1 MKSLGGLAALN
12 LKRVLFVCTGNIC
25 RSPMAEGLFVHM
37 VKSRGDFEVESA
49 GISAMGGDKAS
60 QHTQDVLK
68 KEKIDLSRFRSQGI
82 DREMVTRATHIF
94 CMTHGHRAAI
104 EMLFPLAAEKT
115 YLVCEF
121 CPDEDLMG
129 EDVPDPIGCGRRAY
143 EETMNTL
150 KRALP
155 SVLAFIDAAWK
166 KKDPPI
172 ATDAP
177 NSSTSSSNPTN
188 MPTAAKKI
196 ITGADHGGFELKEKL
211 VAHLRA
217 QGHEVTDLGTGSKDS
232 VDYSDY
238 SESVARALLAGEGEV
253 GLLVC
258 TTGIG
263 MGIGANRYAG
273 IQAALLHDVSAA
285 EMTRRHNDANV
296 MCFAG
301 STDAKLATE
310 IADKFIATEFEGGR
324 HARRVD
330 KMNKGISSDPA
341 IAAIIRDEAH
351 RQQNNIELI
360 ASENFASR
368 AVMDAQGS
376 CLTNKYAEGY
386 PGKRWY
392 GGCENVDKA
401 EQLAIDR
408 VKEVFGAGFANVQP
422 HSGSQANAAVY
433 FALINHGD
441 PILAMNLAHG
451 GHLTHGNPANFSGK
465 FYKVHAYGVSEK
477 DGRIN
482 YDELEAKAKEV
493 QPKMITAGASAYPRI
508 IDFER
513 MAAIAKSVG
522 AYLFVDMAHIAGLV
536 AGGVHPNPVPF
547 ADVVTSTTHKSL
559 RGPRG
564 GIILTNHADI
574 AKKMDS
580 MVFPGIQGGPL
591 MHVIAAKAVCF
602 GEALQPGFKEYQ
614 QQVIKNAAALA
625 DAMMANGYKIAS
637 GGTDNHLMLV
647 DLRPQGLDGKIA
659 QETLDEAGITV
670 NKNSIPFDTASPFKP
685 SGIRMGTPA
694 VTTRGMKEGD
704 MKTIAAL
711 IHEALTGRDNAGKL
725 KDIQTRVRELNM
737 RFPLP

>member
-1 MKSLGGLAALN
+1 
-12 LKRVLFVCTGNIC
+12 
-25 RSPMAEGLFVHM
+25 MAEGLFADM
-37 VKSRGDFEVESA
+37 VKDRGDFVVKSA
-49 GISAMGGDKAS
+49 GLGAMDGQSASG
-60 QHTQDVLK
+60 HTAEILK
-68 KEKIDLSRFRSQGI
+68 KRKVDLGKFRSRMLTRG
-82 DREMVTRATHIF
+82 MVEEATHIF

-104 EMLFPLAAEKT
+104 EQLFPRAADKT

-121 CPDEDLMG
+121 CPDDDLMG
-129 EDVPDPIGCGRRAY
+129 EDVPDPIGGGRGAY
-143 EETMNTL
+143 QETL
-150 KRALP
+150 DILQRALP
-155 SVLAFIDAAWK
+155 SVLGFIDSTWK
-166 KKDPPI
+166 KKTAAPEGEVARHSNVESGPGEH
-172 ATDAP
+172 ATLESRATI
-177 NSSTSSSNPTN
+177 SATSSNPN
-188 MPTAAKKI
+188 DMPNAAKKI
-196 ITGADHGGFELKEKL
+196 IAGADHGGFELKEKL

-217 QGHEVTDLGTGSKDS
+217 KGHEVTDLGTNSKDS

-238 SESVARALLAGEGEV
+238 AAGVAQAVLAGEGEV

-258 TTGIG
+258 TTGVG
-263 MGIGANRYAG
+263 MSIGANRHPG
-273 IQAALLHDVSAA
+273 IQAALLHDVPTA

-301 STDAKLATE
+301 NTDAK
-310 IADKFIATEFEGGR
+310 IAADIVDKFLVTEFEGGR
-324 HARRVD
+324 HARRVG
-330 KMNKGISSDPA
+330 KMNKGIGSDPA
-341 IAAIIRDEAH
+341 IAAVIREEEH

-408 VKEVFGAGFANVQP
+408 VKQLFGSQFANVQP

-433 FALINHGD
+433 FALINFAD
-441 PILAMNLAHG
+441 PILAMNLAHRR
-451 GHLTHGNPANFSGK
+451 HLTHGNPANFSGK

-477 DGRIN
+477 DGRID

-536 AGGVHPNPVPF
+536 AAGVHPNPMPH

-564 GIILTNHADI
+564 GLILTNNADI

-625 DAMMANGYKIAS
+625 AAMTAHGYKIAS

-659 QETLDEAGITV
+659 QETLDQAGITV

-694 VTTRGMKEGD
+694 VTTRGMKEDD
-704 MKTIAAL
+704 MRTIAAF
-711 IHEALTGRDNAGKL
+711 IHEALTNRDSAEKL
-725 KDIQTRVRELNM
+725 KDIQRRVRELNT